1 MKNSFNK
8 INREL
13 CISDSSVN
21 VFQYRCLTSGFQLKE
36 VLKNP
41 IGYFNHGNSD
51 YPRDAGVLVKW
62 DNFRIEDEIIFAK
75 PIINISHPRGER
87 TIDEIESGFL
97 NAASVGKI
105 VVLESSIDKNLM
117 LPGQTKPTITKWF
130 PREISVVDIL
140 GDYNA
145 FPNLIDKDDNK
156 YKLDHEISHI
166 RLDQKIQSIE
176 KYKILKILGL
186 KDGGESEILS
196 MIKNLVE
203 RSERIVGLQMENNK
217 LKNFNDYQDKTF
229 DELYASDK
237 LEFVKNK
244 YPQLYEKLKKENSIM
259 IGDCI
264 HADVLGAINCG
275 MDAVLFSE
283 LYQDLEDKTIKQVNR
298 LLDLKKYL

>member
-244 YPQLYEKLKKENSIM
+244 YPQLYEKLKKEKYPN
-259 IGDCI
+259 
-264 HADVLGAINCG
+264 
-275 MDAVLFSE
+275 
-283 LYQDLEDKTIKQVNR
+283 
-298 LLDLKKYL
+298 LKY